1 MGLPLDPD
9 WAVREGAVREGA
21 VRTHSLLGARDLGK
35 QGAKGLPGLWNLQPP
50 LLSGLSSCGLASTP
64 PQTPSSHFPRAQEAP
79 LVVQAE
85 FIVFWAVL
93 CVWAGAAPEG
103 SSLWAPPCGPTC
115 SLQPTLQA
123 WRHRFTQGLLTG
135 LWGQLFPTRT
145 SKG

>member
-85 FIVFWAVL
+85 FIFFGL
-93 CVWAGAAPEG
+93 SCVCGQGQPPR
-103 SSLWAPPCGPTC
+103 APPRGPTC